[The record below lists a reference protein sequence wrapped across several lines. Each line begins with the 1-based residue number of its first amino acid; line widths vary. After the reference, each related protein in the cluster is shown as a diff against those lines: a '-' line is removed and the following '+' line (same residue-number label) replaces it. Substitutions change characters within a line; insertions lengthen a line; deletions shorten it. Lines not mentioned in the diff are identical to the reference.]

1 MTPLER
7 MELHKDEFT
16 TKELE
21 VYGIIRDNYNLI
33 SGSTATVFAS
43 NFGISQSVLS
53 RFCKKLGYSGYG
65 ELRMAMYQVPRR
77 TQVSDD
83 SEASGYLER
92 MASSISALARNVT
105 LALEETDLNRV
116 VGRLLSANRIYVLGQ
131 GMSMAPATAFTIQM
145 LIRSLPAAYL
155 NAGFEA
161 ESLHCMTDSDVAVI
175 FSVRNPTFENFLET
189 ARELPSHRVPHTI
202 LVTLSPNHPH
212 AKLVDET
219 FVLPRSIGGIDDVNL
234 SSLYPMLFFGT
245 YLLQAVDNT
254 RATEEE
260 TDNGQPKAPSDG
272 DTQAA
277 N

>member
-1 MTPLER
+1 MAPLER

-83 SEASGYLER
+83 SEVSGYLER
-92 MASSISALARNVT
+92 MASSISTLAHNVT
-105 LALEETDLNRV
+105 LALEEAELNRV

-245 YLLQAVDNT
+245 YLMQAVDNVQ
-254 RATEEE
+254 ATAAE
-260 TDNGQPKAPSDG
+260 TDDERSKAPSDS
-272 DTQAA
+272 DA
-277 N
+277 

>member
-77 TQVSDD
+77 TQMPDEP
-83 SEASGYLER
+83 EANGYLER
-92 MASSISALARNVT
+92 MASSISALAHNVT
-105 LALEETDLNRV
+105 LSLEETELNRAV
-116 VGRLLSANRIYVLGQ
+116 DRLISANRIYVLGQ
-131 GMSMAPATAFTIQM
+131 GMSMAPATAFTIQT

-175 FSVRNPTFENFLET
+175 FSVRNPTFEIFLET
-189 ARELPSHRVPHTI
+189 ARELPSRRVPHTI

-245 YLLQAVDNT
+245 YLLQAVDNA
-254 RATEEE
+254 RATAEE
-260 TDNGQPKAPSDG
+260 TDGEQPKAPSDG
-272 DTQAA
+272 DAQSA